1 MTDSNQPPSLAPI
14 EQMRLVA
21 ELLGLREQLQSGTLS
36 LLEQTRASVRAL
48 QLRQLLGAS
57 AVPPPVDSAV
67 MATSTQVQKNGAVLV
82 SGSNPAAMAAYA
94 TANFDRLKITQM
106 AEGVLFSKANARLAE
121 FMPTRAQTLASGA
134 VIYEHGLMGGG
145 VSVSYQGSASG
156 VAVDL
161 VELKGILARE
171 WGPEKFRTV
180 FGEEA
185 SAADVQ
191 AYQVEQQQIADRKAQ
206 NEVDAAERA
215 AAPER
220 ERLQAAERA
229 AAEAVETER
238 IRNVREAE
246 QRVEFE
252 RTTGAGVS
260 ANPIY
265 QAFLDTQEALPAF
278 GDGNAAFLGWAG
290 IRAGEFEAAVGRIA
304 NHREQYLEFLRQYAE
319 ENLSERV
326 RRQRAP
332 GAEPVSV
339 SGLELGEFPDTPE
352 GKKELRAA
360 VKAHLES
367 LRGQMV
373 DCSALGQKVE
383 IRQRGIKESLAFS
396 GNPKKLKL
404 LHAIPQIISAAQIVE
419 RSENHKRD
427 KKTTVE
433 AYFYLKS
440 TVFLAG
446 ELIAVRVV
454 IEQDVSGKLYYD
466 LLIDP
471 PKEKA
476 MLDSTGRSPDYY
488 SGRPIDRAIAS
499 MSRCAPDHYSGHRL
513 HCSVEQDADA
523 VILDST
529 GGRLV
534 VNLFLGDDT
543 SDADQP
549 ETPAPAP
556 MPVPSPMITEYKT
569 KRGKVLRGIIRTD
582 LPLAE
587 ARAID
592 PYAWRVN
599 GGFFIRERYLLS
611 AQG

>member
-21 ELLGLREQLQSGTLS
+21 ELLGLREQLQSGTLPP
-36 LLEQTRASVRAL
+36 LEQARASARAL

-57 AVPPPVDSAV
+57 AMPPHVDSAV
-67 MATSTQVQKNGAVLV
+67 MATGIQVQKNGAVLV

-94 TANFDRLKITQM
+94 AANFDRLKVTQM

-121 FMPTRAQTLASGA
+121 FMPTRSQTLASGA

-145 VSVSYQGSASG
+145 ASVSYQGRASG
-156 VAVDL
+156 VALDL
-161 VELKGILARE
+161 VDLKGILARE

-180 FGEEA
+180 FGEDA

-191 AYQVEQQQIADRKAQ
+191 TYQVEQQDIADRKAQ
-206 NEVDAAERA
+206 NEADAAERA

-246 QRVEFE
+246 QREKFE

-278 GDGNAAFLGWAG
+278 EDGNAAFLGWAG

-326 RRQRAP
+326 RLERAP
-332 GAEPVSV
+332 GTEPVSV
-339 SGLELGEFPDTPE
+339 SGTELGEFPDTPE

-373 DCSALGQKVE
+373 DCPALGQKVE

-404 LHAIPQIISAAQIVE
+404 LHAIPQIISAATHAE
-419 RSENHKRD
+419 RSENHKQD
-427 KKTTVE
+427 KKPDVV
-433 AYFYLKS
+433 AYHYLKS
-440 TVFLAG
+440 TVVLAD
-446 ELIAVRVV
+446 ERIALEVV
-454 IEQDVSGKLYYD
+454 IEQDSNGHLYYD
-466 LLIDP
+466 LMIEP
-471 PKEKA
+471 PKKKA
-476 MLDSTGRSPDYY
+476 MLDSTGCS
-488 SGRPIDRAIAS
+488 
-499 MSRCAPDHYSGHRL
+499 PDHYSGHPGDSESIALQGQRSPDHYSGHWL
-513 HCSVEQDADA
+513 QLSVEHDADA
-523 VILDST
+523 VTLDST
-529 GGRLV
+529 AGQPV
-534 VNLFLGDDT
+534 VNLFLEDETDGDDRHRM
-543 SDADQP
+543 
-549 ETPAPAP
+549 PAPAQ
-556 MPVPSPMITEYKT
+556 VLDIVEYKT
-569 KRGKVLRGIIRTD
+569 KRGKILRGIIRTD
-582 LPLAE
+582 LSLAD

-592 PYAWRVN
+592 PYAWRTD
-599 GGFFIRERYLLS
+599 GGFFIREKYL
-611 AQG
+611 AGEKF